1 MSEEIQNTLTDEQ
14 VVAEYRAG
22 SRSESDLSL
31 EQMKL
36 AMDSYSESAEA
47 QVEEVQVVEETQTE
61 EVSQEASQEVVE
73 ERNRDIE
80 RRDELNAANKLKQL
94 EANIERMKTDEDY
107 RKRALGIKEEMQVD
121 PNKDYLADEHL
132 AKIDMMER
140 KLEQME
146 ATEADRQAKDAER
159 QANNQKNDAVDN
171 VFKEINRLSDK
182 FPSIKTSID
191 FRTYDSKYTAWRAKV
206 GADKVAEYI
215 KNPEARKDIEA
226 PGLSIEDLQKGA
238 KIYDA
243 YDHYQEQAN
252 SLKEGYSPSFE
263 DAFKRTTHYEEALRN
278 KFNVAGANNDDALN
292 QRFKEIAAQPTT
304 LNTTTVAEQQGDAT
318 AMLRELQKLQ
328 AISESRRLTA
338 EESDRMAKI
347 GAYVKQ
353 ALG

>member
-22 SRSESDLSL
+22 SRSEEDLSL

-47 QVEEVQVVEETQTE
+47 PKVEESQAVETQPE
-61 EVSQEASQEVVE
+61 AVPQEPSQEVVE

-94 EANIERMKTDEDY
+94 EANIERMKTDEAY
-107 RKRALGIKEEMQVD
+107 RKRTLGIKEEMKVD

-132 AKIDMMER
+132 AKIDVLTSE
-140 KLEQME
+140 L
-146 ATEADRQAKDAER
+146 ADIKARDAERAAEDAKR
-159 QANNQKNDAVDN
+159 QANNQKNDAVDS
-171 VFKEINRLSDK
+171 VFREINTLADK
-182 FPSIKTSID
+182 FPSLKTSID
-191 FRTYDSKYTAWRAKV
+191 FRSYDAKYTAWRAKV
-206 GADKVAEYI
+206 GAEKVTEYI
-215 KNPEARKDIEA
+215 NNPDARKDIEA
-226 PGLSIEDLQKGA
+226 PGLSIEDLQKGV

-318 AMLRELQKLQ
+318 AMLAELQKLQ

-347 GAYVKQ
+347 GAYVST
-353 ALG
+353 AFG